1 MIPDSVESCSPCGVA
16 KEIMAEILKTADM
29 CRHKAEEFIWN
40 SLLSFDSIF
49 FQQFCWNIICSV
61 TQCIGHIYVVLL
73 PPDSKS
79 TSQSVYT
86 GIAAKQS
93 PTHLY
98 IPTYMIIHVHVYIYT
113 HKLSTVCRVTVQYIY
128 RYIMIYTYLVAFRS
142 NLRTL
147 P

>member
-16 KEIMAEILKTADM
+16 KEIMAEIPKVADM
-29 CRHKAEEFIWN
+29 CRHKAKEFIWN

-49 FQQFCWNIICSV
+49 FQKFCWNIICSV
-61 TQCIGHIYVVLL
+61 YYCSHIYVVLL
-73 PPDSKS
+73 PPDSKI

-98 IPTYMIIHVHVYIYT
+98 IYT
-113 HKLSTVCRVTVQYIY
+113 HIHDYTCTCIYIDTNCQQSVELQYNTFI
-128 RYIMIYTYLVAFRS
+128 
-142 NLRTL
+142 
-147 P
+147 